1 MRVDIN
7 IPEIASLRSAVE
19 QKFGCP
25 MRAPRHFTSLSFD
38 IEEVLHE
45 YLSETTLQRLWLYK
59 SGYRT
64 VAIHSLNVLS
74 RYVGHTDWEAY
85 CSQLRD
91 NSKVESVLFDGSGIS
106 IKDLKPGSRIRIGW
120 QPDRVCVIEYLGEFR
135 FRAVETHNAK
145 LSAGDTFNCTRIQ
158 IGHEMCLDNL
168 VRGESDMNYV
178 IGTSNGLTML
188 EVLD

>member
-7 IPEIASLRSAVE
+7 KPEIGALRTAVE

-25 MRAPRHFTSLSFD
+25 MRAPRHFTSLSYD
-38 IEEVLHE
+38 IEEALRE

-59 SGYRT
+59 AGYRT

-74 RYVGHTDWEAY
+74 RYVGHSDWEAF
-85 CSQLRD
+85 CAHLKD
-91 NSKVESVLFDGSGIS
+91 NSEVESVLFDGESIS
-106 IKDLKPGSRIRIGW
+106 IKDLKQGSRIRIGW
-120 QPDRVCVIEYLGEFR
+120 QPDRDCIIEYLGDFR

-145 LSAGDTFNCTRIQ
+145 LSAGDTFTCMRMQ

-168 VRGESDMNYV
+168 LRGESDMNYV
-178 IGTSNGLTML
+178 IGTRNGLTTL
-188 EVLD
+188 EILD